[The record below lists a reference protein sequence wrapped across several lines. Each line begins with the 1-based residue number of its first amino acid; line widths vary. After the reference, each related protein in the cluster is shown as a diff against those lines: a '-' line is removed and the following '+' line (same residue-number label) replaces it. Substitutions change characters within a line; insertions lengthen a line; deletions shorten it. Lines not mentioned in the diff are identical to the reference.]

1 MLQIVGYEYF
11 KARSRVGDGKYH
23 YKDSVVPTAKGTRLA
38 TVGELQG
45 LWQRASQVLDTTLEC
60 QDEPHR
66 AVMYQRFQNILMRS
80 SLDTRD
86 VSSLHGVIS
95 GLIRNHAAL
104 EPFRIENE
112 QRDKDGTRGK
122 SVKPPQ

>member
-1 MLQIVGYEYF
+1 M
-11 KARSRVGDGKYH
+11 GDGKYQ
-23 YKDSVVPTAKGTRLA
+23 YQDSAVPTAKGTRLA

-45 LWQRASQVLDTTLEC
+45 LWQRASQVLDATFENP
-60 QDEPHR
+60 DEQHR
-66 AVMYQRFQNILMRS
+66 VVLYSRFQNILMRA

-95 GLIRNHAAL
+95 ALIRNHAGL

-112 QRDKDGTRGK
+112 LRDKDGTRKTTGDRH
-122 SVKPPQ
+122 SSE